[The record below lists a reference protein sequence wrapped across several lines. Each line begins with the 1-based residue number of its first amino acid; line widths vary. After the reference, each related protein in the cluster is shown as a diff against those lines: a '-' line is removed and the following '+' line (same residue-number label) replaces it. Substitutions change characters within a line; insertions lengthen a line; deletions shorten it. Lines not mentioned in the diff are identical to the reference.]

1 MQNMQSSLA
10 SGSNI
15 NIVKPIKRQV
25 KVRSRNDFTNN
36 ARDTKDTDEGRMER
50 SGAEREG
57 EGGREREGGGGRG
70 REGEGGREREG
81 GGGRGREGE
90 GGRGRGREGHPV
102 KDATDLCSATATDP
116 SSRKVAVSLSLFSA
130 IGLPP
135 GAVRWTTR
143 TAHTLTLPEPLSLS
157 APGVR
162 SRARCNAGPAACSR
176 PPAQPAWL
184 QMLAATPSGPRLCPR
199 SDADRRET

>member
-10 SGSNI
+10 SGSN
-15 NIVKPIKRQV
+15 NNNTVKPIKRQV

-36 ARDTKDTDEGRMER
+36 TGDTKDTDKGRMEWR
-50 SGAEREG
+50 WGREGG
-57 EGGREREGGGGRG
+57 EGGGEGWSGVG
-70 REGEGGREREG
+70 REGEG
-81 GGGRGREGE
+81 
-90 GGRGRGREGHPV
+90 HQV
-102 KDATDLCSATATDP
+102 KDATDLCSAVATDP
-116 SSRKVAVSLSLFSA
+116 SSQKSAVSLSLFSA

-143 TAHTLTLPEPLSLS
+143 TAHTSTPPKPLSLS

-162 SRARCNAGPAACSR
+162 SRARCNAAPAACSR
-176 PPAQPAWL
+176 PPAPPARL
-184 QMLAATPSGPRLCPR
+184 QMLAATPNGPRLCPR